1 MGMSLR
7 DFFLLCGFSVGII
20 LVGGVILIVL
30 FRRRKNRATTA
41 ALSMENQ
48 ASGSDGQGPN
58 GQTSGHSNGQE
69 SVQMG
74 NGYYLGAVPK
84 TRSSEPRVKYHAG
97 AESVS
102 MTLGDYQQDHYKK
115 IAGDYIFRYFPYCW
129 IVNGKFCTFSDEI
142 IEKRRKMELALA
154 KAQVMSSGA
163 FESIPLRPLN

>member
-20 LVGGVILIVL
+20 LVGGVILIIL
-30 FRRRKNRATTA
+30 FRRKKNRATA
-41 ALSMENQ
+41 APLSMENQ
-48 ASGSDGQGPN
+48 SSGSGQGAN
-58 GQTSGHSNGQE
+58 GQASGHSNGQE

-102 MTLGDYQQDHYKK
+102 MTLGDYQQDHYKR
-115 IAGDYIFRYFPYCW
+115 IAGDCIFSRYFPYFW
-129 IVNGKFCTFSDEI
+129 IVNGKIMLFQMKSLKRG
-142 IEKRRKMELALA
+142 EKW
-154 KAQVMSSGA
+154 
-163 FESIPLRPLN
+163 NWH